1 MGQGFYE
8 EYKKRHGEEPDFY
21 AANYYEAVHVI
32 AELIRR
38 AKAKGGDSWNGA
50 RLTEALWEDP
60 SFASVYGGKMRFQK
74 NGVALKRVAILEVV
88 DGTRSDERRVGNE
101 CFSQCRTR
109 WSRHNSKKN
118 TKIQI

>member
-8 EYKKRHGEEPDFY
+8 EYKKRHGEEPYFY

-38 AKAKGGDSWNGA
+38 AKAKGGDYWNGA

-74 NGVALKRVAILEVV
+74 NGVALKRLAIMEVV
-88 DGTRSDERRVGNE
+88 RSEERRVGKECVGTCSSGVAPYNE
-101 CFSQCRTR
+101 KT
-109 WSRHNSKKN
+109 N
-118 TKIQI
+118 